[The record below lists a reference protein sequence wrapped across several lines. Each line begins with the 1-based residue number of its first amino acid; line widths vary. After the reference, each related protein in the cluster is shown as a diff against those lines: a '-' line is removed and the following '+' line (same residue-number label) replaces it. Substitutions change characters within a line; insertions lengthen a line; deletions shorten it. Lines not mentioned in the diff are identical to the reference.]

1 MEDISDDDENGERG
15 EEKGKISNQKLEYLE
30 SECGSANVKECP
42 TKIVVFVANLI
53 EIILKGCE
61 WDSAKSEC
69 VPNKEAKE
77 FVSLG
82 EGEKKKKK
90 KKQGKWRSKRK
101 N

>member
-1 MEDISDDDENGERG
+1 MFNNFPSLCSTFVVFQLLFTAQFPPKVRAMFCGIKALKYQMMEDISNDDGNGER
-15 EEKGKISNQKLEYLE
+15 
-30 SECGSANVKECP
+30 
-42 TKIVVFVANLI
+42 
-53 EIILKGCE
+53 GCE

-82 EGEKKKKK
+82 EGEKKKKVKK
-90 KKQGKWRSKRK
+90 KKQGKWRTKRK